1 MALVVGVGVAATLV
15 PKHAVGMEC
24 DTLVG
29 QGLARLAVHQVAH
42 NVGAPFGRG
51 VVVDKDGVA
60 RLVQALAEDTVGVGQ
75 QPVGPLFHGW
85 QGHQIGVAA
94 VVARVGQLLLP
105 LFDGGEAHEGV
116 AADWALGDRGVGQQ
130 AEVQQP
136 CVAGLD
142 EGQPVALGGGHIG
155 VLYGELRTAY
165 FAS

>member
-1 MALVVGVGVAATLV
+1 
-15 PKHAVGMEC
+15 MEC

-51 VVVDKDGVA
+51 DVVDKDGVA

-75 QPVGPLFHGW
+75 QPVGPLFHGGQW
-85 QGHQIGVAA
+85 HQIGVAA

-116 AADWALGDRGVGQQ
+116 AADWALGDRGVGHQ